1 MSAEPQCPGCRERDE
16 IIRELRTLVAAQ
28 EGQIAKLQAQVALLE
43 QQVREL
49 LARLNQNSSN
59 SSLPP
64 SRDPP
69 QAPPRPSKE
78 PTGRKPGGQPG
89 HAGHARTRLPPD
101 RVNHIVDHWPS
112 VCARCQAALPKSPQP
127 DDPEP
132 AWHQVAEV
140 PLMPAIVTE
149 HQAHGSH
156 CPDCGH
162 CTWGEIPA
170 EIRAHA
176 FGANLAAIVVLM
188 SVLCRGSKRIIEEFI
203 ETVFQVPMSLGTIAN
218 LEQETS
224 AALCT
229 PYQEAQEAVRAAAT
243 KNADETSWKQAGK
256 KRWLW
261 MAATS
266 AVACFK
272 ICIGRGKAELRELL
286 GDAIQGVVCSDRLS
300 VYNQVALSFRQVCW
314 SHLKRDFQKWVD
326 RGGEAGLQVGQG
338 GLEAVRQLFA
348 RWRDFRERRMDR
360 SALQAAL
367 LPVQEELRAA
377 LETGASCD
385 DVRVRRF
392 CRNILAIYPAL
403 WTFARIEGVEPTNNH
418 AERTLRRAVIWRKV
432 SFGNHSEAGCRFTER
447 ILTVVQ
453 TLRMQ
458 HRPVL
463 DHLRQAITAH
473 RTATPLPALCP
484 TGV

>member
-16 IIRELRTLVAAQ
+16 IILEFRTTVV
-28 EGQIAKLQAQVALLE
+28 KLQARVAELE

-49 LARLNQNSSN
+49 HARLNQNSSN
-59 SSLPP
+59 SSRPP
-64 SRDPP
+64 STDPP
-69 QAPPRPSKE
+69 QALKRPAKE

-89 HAGHARTRLPPD
+89 HPGHARTRLPVD
-101 RVNHIVDHWPS
+101 RVHEIVRYWPS
-112 VCARCQAALPKSPQP
+112 SCERCHAALPKSPQP
-127 DDPEP
+127 VDPEP
-132 AWHQVAEV
+132 TWHQVAEI
-140 PLMPAIVTE
+140 PLIPAIITE

-156 CPDCGH
+156 CPACGH
-162 CTWGEIPA
+162 CTWAEIPA
-170 EIRAHA
+170 EIRAHG

-203 ETVFQVPMSLGTIAN
+203 ETVFQVPLSLGTIAH

-224 AALCT
+224 AALST
-229 PYQEAQEAVRAAAT
+229 PYQEAQEAVRAAPV

-261 MAATS
+261 MAATQ

-286 GDAIQGVVCSDRLS
+286 GDAIQGVVGSDRLS

-314 SHLKRDFQKWVD
+314 SHLKRDFQKWID
-326 RGGEAGLQVGQG
+326 RGGEAGLKVGQA
-338 GLEAVRQLFA
+338 GLETVRQLFA
-348 RWRDFRERRMDR
+348 LWRDFREKRIDR
-360 SALQAAL
+360 SALQTAL
-367 LPVQEELRAA
+367 LPVQDQLRAA
-377 LETGASCD
+377 LQAGEASD
-385 DVRVRRF
+385 DAPVQRF
-392 CRNILAIYPAL
+392 CRNILAVSPAL
-403 WTFARIEGVEPTNNH
+403 WTFARLEGVEPTNNH

-463 DHLRQAITAH
+463 DYLRQAITTH
-473 RTATPLPALCP
+473 RAASPAPVLCAV
-484 TGV
+484 GG

>member
-1 MSAEPQCPGCRERDE
+1 MRASFEARITE
-16 IIRELRTLVAAQ
+16 
-28 EGQIAKLQAQVALLE
+28 LE
-43 QQVREL
+43 QRVRDLEAQL
-49 LARLNQNSSN
+49 KQNSSN
-59 SSLPP
+59 SSCPP
-64 SRDPP
+64 SSDPP
-69 QAPPRPSKE
+69 QAPLHPGKP

-101 RVNHIVDHWPS
+101 RVNQIVDYWPS
-112 VCARCQAALPKSPQP
+112 VCERCQAALPKAPQP

-140 PLMPAIVTE
+140 PLMPAIITE

-156 CPDCGH
+156 CPACGH

-170 EIRAHA
+170 KIRAHG

-203 ETVFQVPMSLGTIAN
+203 ETVFQVPLSLGTIAN

-224 AALCT
+224 AALST
-229 PYQEAQEAVRAAAT
+229 PYQEAQEAVRAAAV

-266 AVACFK
+266 TIACFK

-286 GDAIQGVVCSDRLS
+286 GDVIQGVVGSDRLS
-300 VYNQVALSFRQVCW
+300 VYNQVGLVRRQLCW

-326 RGGEAGLQVGQG
+326 RGGEAGPKLGQA

-392 CRNILAIYPAL
+392 CRNVLGVYPAL
-403 WTFARIEGVEPTNNH
+403 WTFARVEGVEPTNNH

-432 SFGNHSEAGCRFTER
+432 SFGNHSDAGCRFTER
-447 ILTVVQ
+447 ILSVVQ

-458 HRPVL
+458 QRPVL
-463 DHLRQAITAH
+463 DYLRQALLAH
-473 RTATPLPALCP
+473 RTARPAPALCAV
-484 TGV
+484 GG

>member
-1 MSAEPQCPGCRERDE
+1 M
-16 IIRELRTLVAAQ
+16 
-28 EGQIAKLQAQVALLE
+28 
-43 QQVREL
+43 
-49 LARLNQNSSN
+49 
-59 SSLPP
+59 
-64 SRDPP
+64 
-69 QAPPRPSKE
+69 
-78 PTGRKPGGQPG
+78 
-89 HAGHARTRLPPD
+89 
-101 RVNHIVDHWPS
+101 
-112 VCARCQAALPKSPQP
+112 
-127 DDPEP
+127 
-132 AWHQVAEV
+132 
-140 PLMPAIVTE
+140 VTE
-149 HQAHGSH
+149 HQGHGSR
-156 CPDCGH
+156 CSACGH

-188 SVLCRGSKRIIEEFI
+188 SVLCRGSKRIIEEFV

-218 LEQETS
+218 LEQEAS
-224 AALCT
+224 AALSA
-229 PYQEAQEAVRAAAT
+229 PYQEAQEAVRAAPV

-261 MAATS
+261 MAATQ
-266 AVACFK
+266 AVAYFK

-286 GDAIQGVVCSDRLS
+286 GDAIQGVVGSDRLS
-300 VYNQVALSFRQVCW
+300 VYNQVALSLRQVCW

-326 RGGEAGLQVGQG
+326 RGGEAGLKVGQA
-338 GLEAVRQLFA
+338 GLEAARRLFA
-348 RWRDFRERRMDR
+348 LWRDFREKRIDR
-360 SALQAAL
+360 STLQAAL
-367 LPVQEELRAA
+367 IPVQDQLRAVLDA
-377 LETGASCD
+377 GEASD
-385 DVRVRRF
+385 DAPVQRF

-463 DHLRQAITAH
+463 DHLRQALTAH
-473 RTATPLPALCP
+473 RAATPLPALCP

>member
-1 MSAEPQCPGCRERDE
+1 MSAEPQCPGCRDRDE
-16 IIRELRTLVAAQ
+16 IILEFRTTV
-28 EGQIAKLQAQVALLE
+28 AKLQARVAELE

-49 LARLNQNSSN
+49 HARLNQNSSN
-59 SSLPP
+59 SSCPP
-64 SRDPP
+64 STDPP
-69 QAPPRPSKE
+69 QTPKRPSKE

-89 HAGHARTRLPPD
+89 HPGHARTRLPPD
-101 RVNHIVDHWPS
+101 RVNQIVDYWPS
-112 VCARCQAALPKSPQP
+112 VCGRCRAALPKAPQA

-132 AWHQVAEV
+132 AWHQVAEI
-140 PLMPAIVTE
+140 PLLPAMVTE
-149 HQAHGSH
+149 HQAHGSR
-156 CPDCGH
+156 CSACGH

-188 SVLCRGSKRIIEEFI
+188 SALCRGSKRIIEEFI

-218 LEQETS
+218 LEQEAS
-224 AALCT
+224 AALSA
-229 PYQEAQEAVRAAAT
+229 PYQEAQEAVRAAPV

-261 MAATS
+261 MAATQ

-286 GDAIQGVVCSDRLS
+286 GDAIQGVVGSDRLS
-300 VYNQVALSFRQVCW
+300 VYNQVALSLRQVCW

-326 RGGEAGLQVGQG
+326 RGGEAGLKVGQA
-338 GLEAVRQLFA
+338 GLEAARRLFA
-348 RWRDFRERRMDR
+348 LWRDFREKRIDR
-360 SALQAAL
+360 STLQAAL
-367 LPVQEELRAA
+367 IPVQDQLRAVLDA
-377 LETGASCD
+377 GRESD
-385 DVRVRRF
+385 DAPVQRF
-392 CRNILAIYPAL
+392 CRNILAIYPAV
-403 WTFARIEGVEPTNNH
+403 WTFARVEGVEPTNNH

-463 DHLRQAITAH
+463 DHLRQALTAH
-473 RTATPLPALCP
+473 RAATPLPALCP

>member
-1 MSAEPQCPGCRERDE
+1 MSAEPQCPGCRDRDE
-16 IIRELRTLVAAQ
+16 IILEFRTTV
-28 EGQIAKLQAQVALLE
+28 AKLQARVAELE

-49 LARLNQNSSN
+49 HARLNQNSSN
-59 SSLPP
+59 SSCPP
-64 SRDPP
+64 STDPP
-69 QAPPRPSKE
+69 QTPKRPSKE

-89 HAGHARTRLPPD
+89 HPGHARTRLPPD
-101 RVNHIVDHWPS
+101 RVNQIVDYWPS
-112 VCARCQAALPKSPQP
+112 VCGRCRAALPKAPQA

-132 AWHQVAEV
+132 AWHQVAEI
-140 PLMPAIVTE
+140 PLLPAMVTE
-149 HQAHGSH
+149 HQAHGSR
-156 CPDCGH
+156 CSACGH

-188 SVLCRGSKRIIEEFI
+188 SALCRGSKRIIEEFV

-218 LEQETS
+218 LEQEAS
-224 AALCT
+224 AALSA
-229 PYQEAQEAVRAAAT
+229 PYQEAQEAVRAAPV

-261 MAATS
+261 MAATQ
-266 AVACFK
+266 AVAYFK

-286 GDAIQGVVCSDRLS
+286 GDAIQGVVGSDRLS
-300 VYNQVALSFRQVCW
+300 VYNQVALSLRQVCW

-326 RGGEAGLQVGQG
+326 RGGEAGLKVGQA
-338 GLEAVRQLFA
+338 GLEAARRLFA
-348 RWRDFRERRMDR
+348 LWRDFREKRIDR
-360 SALQAAL
+360 STLQAAL
-367 LPVQEELRAA
+367 IPVQDQLRAVLDA
-377 LETGASCD
+377 GEASD
-385 DVRVRRF
+385 DAPVQRF
-392 CRNILAIYPAL
+392 CRNILAIYPAV
-403 WTFARIEGVEPTNNH
+403 WTFARVEGVEPTNNH

-463 DHLRQAITAH
+463 DHLRQALTAH
-473 RTATPLPALCP
+473 RAATPLPALCP

>member
-1 MSAEPQCPGCRERDE
+1 MSAEPQCPGCRDRDE
-16 IIRELRTLVAAQ
+16 IILEFRTTV
-28 EGQIAKLQAQVALLE
+28 AKLQARVTELE

-49 LARLNQNSSN
+49 HARLNQNSSN
-59 SSLPP
+59 SSCPP
-64 SRDPP
+64 STDPP
-69 QAPPRPSKE
+69 QTPKRPSKE

-89 HAGHARTRLPPD
+89 HPGHARTRLPPD
-101 RVNHIVDHWPS
+101 RVNQIVDYWPS
-112 VCARCQAALPKSPQP
+112 VCGRCRAALPKAPQA

-132 AWHQVAEV
+132 AWHQVAEI
-140 PLMPAIVTE
+140 PLLPAMVTE
-149 HQAHGSH
+149 HQAHGSR
-156 CPDCGH
+156 CSACGH

-188 SVLCRGSKRIIEEFI
+188 SVLCRGSKRIIEEFV

-218 LEQETS
+218 LEQEAS
-224 AALCT
+224 AALSA
-229 PYQEAQEAVRAAAT
+229 PYQEAQEAVRAAPV

-261 MAATS
+261 MAATQ
-266 AVACFK
+266 AVAYFK

-286 GDAIQGVVCSDRLS
+286 GDAIQGVVGSDRLS
-300 VYNQVALSFRQVCW
+300 VYNQVALSLRQVCW

-326 RGGEAGLQVGQG
+326 RGGEAGLKVGQA
-338 GLEAVRQLFA
+338 GLEAARRLFA
-348 RWRDFRERRMDR
+348 LWRDFREKRIDR
-360 SALQAAL
+360 STLQAAIIAVQDQL
-367 LPVQEELRAA
+367 RAVLDAGRESDDAPVQ
-377 LETGASCD
+377 
-385 DVRVRRF
+385 RF
-392 CRNILAIYPAL
+392 CRNILAIYPAV
-403 WTFARIEGVEPTNNH
+403 WTFARVEGVEPTNNH

-463 DHLRQAITAH
+463 DHLRQALTAH
-473 RTATPLPALCP
+473 RAATPLPALCP

>member
-1 MSAEPQCPGCRERDE
+1 VSAEPQCPGCRERDE
-16 IIRELRTLVAAQ
+16 IILEFRTAV
-28 EGQIAKLQAQVALLE
+28 AKLQARVAELE
-43 QQVREL
+43 QEVREL
-49 LARLNQNSSN
+49 HARLNQNSSN

-69 QAPPRPSKE
+69 QAPKRPSKE

-89 HAGHARTRLPPD
+89 HPGHARTRLPAD
-101 RVNHIVDHWPS
+101 RVNQIVDYWPS
-112 VCARCQAALPKSPQP
+112 VCERCQTALPQAPQT

-140 PLMPAIVTE
+140 PLLPAVVTE
-149 HQAHGSH
+149 HLAHGSY
-156 CPDCGH
+156 CAVCGH
-162 CTWGEIPA
+162 CTWSEIPA
-170 EIRAHA
+170 AIRAHA

-224 AALCT
+224 AALST
-229 PYQEAQEAVRAAAT
+229 PYQEAQEAVRAAPV

-261 MAATS
+261 MAATQ

-286 GDAIQGVVCSDRLS
+286 GDAIQGVVGSDRLS
-300 VYNQVALSFRQVCW
+300 VYNQVTLSLRQVCW

-326 RGGEAGLQVGQG
+326 RGGEAGLKVGQA
-338 GLEAVRQLFA
+338 GLETVRQLFA
-348 RWRDFRERRMDR
+348 LWRDFREKRIDR
-360 SALQAAL
+360 SALQTAL
-367 LPVQEELRAA
+367 IPVQDQLRAA
-377 LETGASCD
+377 LQAGEASD
-385 DVRVRRF
+385 DAPVHRF
-392 CRNILAIYPAL
+392 CRNILAVDPAL
-403 WTFARIEGVEPTNNH
+403 WTFARVEGVEPTNNH

-473 RTATPLPALCP
+473 RAATPLPALCP
-484 TGV
+484 TGG